1 MPVYKNGGSEGLRKF
16 VQSNVRWPANSGMV
30 DAEGKVFISFV
41 VDKIGRVRNAKVLK
55 GIYPLLDAEA
65 LRVVQLLDGQFEPGK
80 QNNRP
85 VDVSYTIPVTFKR
98 D

>member
-1 MPVYKNGGSEGLRKF
+1 MKF
-16 VQSNVRWPANSGMV
+16 VQKNVRWPAGSEML
-30 DAEGKVFISFV
+30 DAEGKVFIGFV
-41 VDKIGRVRNAKVLK
+41 IDKTGQVRNAKVLK
-55 GIYPLLDAEA
+55 GIHPLLDAEA

-80 QNNRP
+80 QNNKP